1 MNIPLNIDIQQICLH
16 LLNVAILIFGLYM
29 LLYKPVKD
37 FMEKREAYYRDLDEQ
52 ANTKL
57 AEAEQTRAACQERL
71 DKVEEELDQHRREAV
86 EELKALTARK
96 KLEAEQQAEQI
107 LSHAQQEAKRE
118 REKILEEARS
128 EVSEMAV
135 AAVEKLMNQ
144 SVSGAYDAF
153 LDAAERSDDHE
164 QS

>member
-37 FMEKREAYYRDLDEQ
+37 FMEKREAYYRDLNEQ
-52 ANTKL
+52 ANAKL
-57 AEAEQTRAACQERL
+57 AEAEQTRSACQARL
-71 DKVEEELDQHRREAV
+71 DKVDEELDQHRKEAV
-86 EELKALTARK
+86 EELQVLTARK
-96 KLEAEQQAEQI
+96 KREAEQQAETI
-107 LSHAQQEAKRE
+107 LSHARQEAQRE

-144 SVSGAYDAF
+144 SVSGVYDAF
-153 LDAAERSDDHE
+153 LDAAERSDAHE

>member
-37 FMEKREAYYRDLDEQ
+37 FMEKRTAYYRDLDEQ

-57 AEAEQTRAACQERL
+57 AQAEKTRAACQERL
-71 DKVEEELDQHRREAV
+71 DNVDAELDQHRKEAV
-86 EELKALTARK
+86 EELKALSARK
-96 KLEAEQQAEQI
+96 KREAEAQAEKI
-107 LSHAQQEAKRE
+107 LSDARKEAQRE
-118 REKILEEARS
+118 REKILAEARG
-128 EVSEMAV
+128 EVSELAV

-153 LDAAERSDDHE
+153 LNAAERSEGHD
-164 QS
+164 QG

>member
-37 FMEKREAYYRDLDEQ
+37 FMEKRETYYRDLDEQ
-52 ANTKL
+52 ANARL
-57 AEAEQTRAACQERL
+57 AEAERNRAACQERL
-71 DKVEEELDQHRREAV
+71 DKMNEELDRRRREAV
-86 EELKALTARK
+86 EELKLLTARRK
-96 KLEAEQQAEQI
+96 GEAEQQAEKI
-107 LSHAQQEAKRE
+107 LSHARQEAQHE
-118 REKILEEARS
+118 REKILEEARGEIS
-128 EVSEMAV
+128 ELAV
-135 AAVEKLMNQ
+135 AAVEKLMSQ

-153 LDAAERSDDHE
+153 LDAAERGDIHE

>member
-37 FMEKREAYYRDLDEQ
+37 FMEKREAYYRDMDEQ
-52 ANTKL
+52 ANAKL

-71 DKVEEELDQHRREAV
+71 KKVDEELDQHRRQAV
-86 EELKALTARK
+86 QEMKELAARK
-96 KLEAEQQAEQI
+96 KQEAEHQAEKI
-107 LSHAQQEAKRE
+107 LTHAQQEAMRE
-118 REKILEEARS
+118 REKILEEARGEIS
-128 EVSEMAV
+128 ELAV

-144 SVSGAYDAF
+144 PVSGVYDSF
-153 LDAAERSDDHE
+153 LDAAERSEGHE

>member
-1 MNIPLNIDIQQICLH
+1 MKGQLQRQSH
-16 LLNVAILIFGLYM
+16 
-29 LLYKPVKD
+29 
-37 FMEKREAYYRDLDEQ
+37 Q
-52 ANTKL
+52 
-57 AEAEQTRAACQERL
+57 RL
-71 DKVEEELDQHRREAV
+71 R
-86 EELKALTARK
+86 
-96 KLEAEQQAEQI
+96 AEQQAEQI

-118 REKILEEARS
+118 REKILEEARG